1 MWGFQSRIQANKDE
15 RKISYAW
22 VGWLKGPCV
31 ITVFSQTE
39 TKFIS
44 VKNLISKLSIT
55 LLSENEVG
63 TSICSPD
70 VKQRFLA
77 SNSQGLHLEIK
88 VTPWK
93 GENSFIHSLNQYE
106 GLLPNFLKTLLLNNE
121 IWFVNHSKLSF
132 HSHT

>member
-1 MWGFQSRIQANKDE
+1 MKEKSHMP
-15 RKISYAW
+15 W

-31 ITVFSQTE
+31 ITIFSQTE

-44 VKNLISKLSIT
+44 VKNLISKLSVT

-77 SNSQGLHLEIK
+77 SSSQGLHLEIK

-106 GLLPNFLKTLLLNNE
+106 GLLPNFLKTPLLNNE
-121 IWFVNHSKLSF
+121 I
-132 HSHT
+132 